1 MMTRPTA
8 YELARFT
15 IALIDARRLL
25 EGWSLDHLPPSIRDE
40 IRAGQLHLADLTH
53 GLTDAVAH
61 MDDVAAERREQA
73 QIETCEERDH
83 NTPERMTDV

>member
-1 MMTRPTA
+1 MTRPTA
-8 YELARFT
+8 HELGRFT

-40 IRAGQLHLADLTH
+40 IRAGQLHLADLAH

-73 QIETCEERDH
+73 RIEACADRDH
-83 NTPERMTDV
+83 RTPGRTTDA

>member
-1 MMTRPTA
+1 MTRPTA

-15 IALIDARRLL
+15 LVLIDARRLL
-25 EGWSLDHLPPSIRDE
+25 EDWSFDHLPPSIRDE
-40 IRAGQLHLADLTH
+40 IRAGQLHLADLAH
-53 GLTDAVAH
+53 GLMGAVAH

-73 QIETCEERDH
+73 RIETCEERDY

>member
-1 MMTRPTA
+1 MMIRPTA

-15 IALIDARRLL
+15 LALTDARRLM
-25 EGWSLDHLPPSIRDE
+25 EDWSLDHLPPSIRDE

-61 MDDVAAERREQA
+61 MDEIAAERRERA
-73 QIETCEERDH
+73 RIETCEERDY
-83 NTPERMTDV
+83 NTPEKDDR

>member
-1 MMTRPTA
+1 MTRPTA

-15 IALIDARRLL
+15 LTLIDARRLL

-61 MDDVAAERREQA
+61 MERRERA
-73 QIETCEERDH
+73 RIETCEERDH

>member
-1 MMTRPTA
+1 MTRPTA
-8 YELARFT
+8 HELARFT

-40 IRAGQLHLADLTH
+40 IRAGQLHLADLAH
-53 GLTDAVAH
+53 GLMGAVAH

-73 QIETCEERDH
+73 RIETCEERDH
-83 NTPERMTDV
+83 NTPERSPDV